1 MVAFALAVFF
11 LLITPG
17 PGVLSVAG
25 VGAAYGLNTGLRY
38 FLGLL
43 IGANIAAILVVS
55 GLTSLI
61 LANPNFRFIMS
72 VISIIFLLIV
82 AFRIA
87 FAGTRIAF
95 SEVVN
100 PPNILDAITLQL
112 VNPKVYT
119 VHMALFSGFAYLPED
134 LFFET
139 LTKFVIINLIS
150 APIHLIWLFAG
161 LSLNKI
167 NLSTRSQIILNIV
180 MSISMLSAVGLA
192 TFLPN
197 H

>member
-11 LLITPG
+11 LIITPG

-38 FLGLL
+38 FFGLL
-43 IGANIAAILVVS
+43 VGANIAAILVVS
-55 GLTSLI
+55 GLISLI

-87 FAGTRIAF
+87 FAGTRVAF
-95 SEVVN
+95 TEVVN

-119 VHMALFSGFAYLPED
+119 VHMALFSGFAYFPGD
-134 LFFET
+134 LFLET

-161 LSLNKI
+161 LSLHKI

-197 H
+197 Y